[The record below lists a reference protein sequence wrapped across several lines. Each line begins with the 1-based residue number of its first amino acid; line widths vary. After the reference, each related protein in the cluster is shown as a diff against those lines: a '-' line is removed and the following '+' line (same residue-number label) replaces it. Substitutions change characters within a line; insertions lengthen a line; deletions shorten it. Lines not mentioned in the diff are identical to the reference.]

1 MESARMRR
9 EMVDCGGLRVFCRDT
24 RTSGEAILCLH
35 GRWGRGETWADFV
48 RRYEARYR
56 VIAPDLRGHG
66 LSDKP
71 LARYTAEEMAADMVA
86 LLDSLGIG
94 RAIVVGHSMGGH
106 VAGWLAARRPDRVRA
121 VAILDKSS
129 AGPARGSPLPPEDIP
144 PVDPLTKDWPL
155 PFPSLREAKEF
166 IRGAT
171 DSELS
176 YRYFMNSLVEGV
188 EGYRMMFS
196 AQAVAANMAYYEDWS
211 GLLPDIGCPALILRS
226 GSHEAVPDADFE
238 RMRSLL
244 PDCLA
249 LEVSGADH
257 NVHLSDP
264 EEFYACFDRFLAR
277 VEGAGPRRR

>member
-1 MESARMRR
+1 MEMTRMSRSI
-9 EMVDCGGLRVFCRDT
+9 VDCGGLGIFCRDT
-24 RTSGEAILCLH
+24 RTEGDAILCLH
-35 GRWGRGETWADFV
+35 GRWGRGETWIDFI
-48 RRYEARYR
+48 RRYGGRYR

-71 LARYTAEEMAADMVA
+71 LAKYTAQEMAADMAA
-86 LLDSLGIG
+86 LLDRLGVE

-106 VAGWLAARRPDRVRA
+106 VAGWLAAKEPSRVRA

-129 AGPARGSPLPPEDIP
+129 SGPAKGSALPPEELP
-144 PVDPLTKDWPL
+144 PVDPLTKDWPM
-155 PFPSLREAKEF
+155 PFPSLRDAEEW
-166 IRGAT
+166 IRAAT

-176 YRYFMNSLVEGV
+176 FRYFMNSLAEGV
-188 EGYRMMFS
+188 EGWRMMFS
-196 AQAVAANMAYYEDWS
+196 AQAIAANMAYYEDWS
-211 GLLPDIGCPALILRS
+211 ALLSDIACPALVLRS

-264 EEFYACFDRFLAR
+264 EEFYACFNRFLEM
-277 VEGAGPRRR
+277 VEGRGGA